1 MTEKGEYKRRD
12 TWRIGRIDELSLR
25 KDDVIRVVR
34 IKTAK
39 CF

>member
-1 MTEKGEYKRRD
+1 MTEKGEYKRRG
-12 TWRIGRIDELSLR
+12 TWKIGRTDELSVR